1 MMEPKKWVAL
11 PFVAFSAAGL
21 LTDLIGPGA
30 VLVIFAY
37 AVLGAAWFVSETDHP
52 LWATA
57 LLLVG
62 SAVGLLTGMTAYSWW
77 SLLFSILVLSGHE
90 VVRWLAIPFVLF
102 GGPGLGLFLAQQV
115 SQFTPALQ
123 SVWIVLFA
131 VLGTA
136 GGVTVAWFVIYVDPE
151 PYFERLASLR
161 AGLGARLSAPFAG
174 RRSRES

>member
-52 LWATA
+52 LWATGM
-57 LLLVG
+57 LLAG
-62 SAVGLLTGMTAYSWW
+62 SAIGLLTGMTAYSWW

-90 VVRWLAIPFVLF
+90 VIRWLAIPFALF
-102 GGPGLGLFLAQQV
+102 GGPGLGVFLAQQV
-115 SQFTPALQ
+115 SQLAPALQ

-131 VLGTA
+131 LLGTA
-136 GGVTVAWFVIYVDPE
+136 GGIAVAWFAIYVDPE
-151 PYFERLASLR
+151 PYFERATDLR
-161 AGLGARLSAPFAG
+161 DQVGARLNGAFAG
-174 RRSRES
+174 RRSG